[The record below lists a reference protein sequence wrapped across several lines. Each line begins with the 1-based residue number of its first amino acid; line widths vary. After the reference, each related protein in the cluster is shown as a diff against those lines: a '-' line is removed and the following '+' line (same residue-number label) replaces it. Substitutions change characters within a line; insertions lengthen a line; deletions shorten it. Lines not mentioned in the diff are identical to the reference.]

1 MKILA
6 IALFCLSLIG
16 CATSGNTSNSL
27 SFTEEP
33 RTLFVSKHYSG
44 YEERHLGEIMRL
56 FEKHGFAITR
66 EKENSIYSLDYSIDA
81 GATLTVEI
89 ALLKNNKS
97 ILDVSATNV
106 WMGTVMFRPVAVK
119 NRISAALSELDEL
132 LTEKM

>member
-1 MKILA
+1 MKLTA
-6 IALFCLSLIG
+6 ITFFCISLLG
-16 CATSGNTSNSL
+16 CVSSGNLSND
-27 SFTEEP
+27 FTLNQEP
-33 RTLFVSKHYSG
+33 KTLYVSKYYSG

-66 EKENSIYSLDYSIDA
+66 EKENSNYSLDYSIDA